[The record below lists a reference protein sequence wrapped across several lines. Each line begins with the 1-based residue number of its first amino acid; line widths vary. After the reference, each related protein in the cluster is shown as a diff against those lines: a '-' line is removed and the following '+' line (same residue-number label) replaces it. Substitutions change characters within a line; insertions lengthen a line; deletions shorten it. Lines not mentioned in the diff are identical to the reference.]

1 MDSYE
6 ANLIYGVAWIS
17 FGLIHSLFAA
27 TKIKDTLEPLLNGY
41 YRLSYNLL
49 ALSHIVIIWFI
60 GSHVFNK
67 INFIMLPIYIE
78 IILNIISIFGLILL
92 VISLKNYNLGLFSGA
107 SQIRFYKLNKNKIN
121 NEPLKRIGLNA
132 YIRHP
137 LYLSLYIILWSQAS
151 NAFGLSTAIW
161 GSIYLAIGTFF
172 EERRLLLMYGNS
184 YRDYKIKVPAL
195 IPWRG
200 KLH

>member
-27 TKIKDTLEPLLNGY
+27 TKIKDMLEPLLMGY
-41 YRLSYNLL
+41 YRVSYNLL
-49 ALSHIVIIWFI
+49 ALSHIIIIWFI
-60 GSHVFNK
+60 GSHVFDNL
-67 INFIMLPIYIE
+67 NFFTLPIYIE

-92 VISLKNYNLGLFSGA
+92 AISLKNYNLGLFSGA
-107 SQIRFYKLNKNKIN
+107 SQIRFYKLNKNNIN
-121 NEPLKRIGLNA
+121 NEPLKRIGLNS

-151 NAFGLSTAIW
+151 TAFGLSTAIW
-161 GSIYLAIGTFF
+161 GSVYLAIGTFF
-172 EERRLLLMYGNS
+172 EERRLLLIYGNS